1 MEIDEPSRQIEVEK
15 IHAGRGRGLTL
26 LSLLLTLLAVL
37 LVGLAALLGLQRA
50 GLIAELPALS
60 RLEAAFRPE
69 PQPEPLLVQ
78 APEEAGEGEEAL
90 SEGEIGLAPLPTG
103 AVQLAGGIS
112 RRLNLDTFIPR
123 GARTEVI
130 TYTVKTG
137 DNLFAIADSYGLMP
151 ETLLWGNFEVLQD
164 NPHILSQGQVL
175 NILPVDGV
183 YYQWQNGDTL
193 DGVAAKFGVDRWAIA
208 GYLANNIDL
217 TAVDEPNSG
226 VEPGTWIIVEGG
238 SRPIRDWGP
247 PAITRSNPASA
258 RYYGE
263 GHCGSV
269 YEGAIGAGAFVWP
282 TANRSISGYTY
293 NSGVHP
299 AIDIGGA
306 IGDAVFASDS
316 GVIVYAGWSN
326 FGYGYLIV
334 VDHGNGWQT
343 AYAHLSSVGVSCGQS
358 VFQGGVIGAVGST
371 GNSSGPHLHFE
382 MVYNGAKPNPLDYLP

>member
-1 MEIDEPSRQIEVEK
+1 MEIEEPSRQIEVEK
-15 IHAGRGRGLTL
+15 TRVGRGRGLTL
-26 LSLLLTLLAVL
+26 LSVLLTLLAAL
-37 LVGLAALLGLQRA
+37 LVVVAGLLGLQRA
-50 GLIAELPALS
+50 GVIAEVPALS

-69 PQPEPLLVQ
+69 PEPQ
-78 APEEAGEGEEAL
+78 APAVQPQAESAAEEQALDGGEV
-90 SEGEIGLAPLPTG
+90 GLAPLPTG
-103 AVQLAGGIS
+103 AVKLAGGIS

-130 TYTVKTG
+130 TYTVKSG
-137 DNLFAIADSYGLMP
+137 DNLFAIAESYGLKP
-151 ETLLWGNFEVLQD
+151 ETLLWGNFDVLQD

-208 GYLANNIDL
+208 GFLGNNIDL

-226 VEPGTWIIVEGG
+226 IEPGTWIIVEGG
-238 SRPIRDWGP
+238 WRPIRDWGP

-269 YEGAIGAGAFVWP
+269 YEGAIGSGGFVWP
-282 TANRSISGYTY
+282 TANRAISGYTY

-334 VDHGNGWQT
+334 IDHGNGWQT